1 MHTVTVPLKRSF
13 EHDGR
18 YVAAGEFIQVSPV
31 EALALARRDI
41 VSLDPLYRH
50 RVMVA
55 APIPEPEPVKPKRRR
70 AKVSDE
76 SKPKRRYRRRDL
88 TAEV

>member
-55 APIPEPEPVKPKRRR
+55 APAPEPDKPKRRR
-70 AKVSDE
+70 ARATSE
-76 SKPKRRYRRRDL
+76 AKPKRRYRRRDL